1 MVEELCV
8 KNIIVIVVFIIHLR
22 TRDTESFT
30 RSTMNTVCF
39 SGGRIRMQ
47 MVVKIMTMEQM
58 KNDIYLYLLNH
69 QGARLPEIVEA
80 LGGDERIKWE
90 VFAMVQKGEIVQ
102 KGCYRHFEYYPKIR
116 WRVKI

>member
-1 MVEELCV
+1 MTTAYFMSE
-8 KNIIVIVVFIIHLR
+8 KAQ
-22 TRDTESFT
+22 
-30 RSTMNTVCF
+30 
-39 SGGRIRMQ
+39 MQ

-69 QGARLPEIVEA
+69 QGARLPEIVES
-80 LGGDERIKWE
+80 LGGDERIKWM
-90 VFAMVQKGEIVQ
+90 VFAMVQKGEIIQ